1 MVLMKTSEHDDDD
14 DDNGD
19 DDDYDDDDVDKN
31 QRALRES
38 CLANWICALSPAVQA
53 E

>member
-1 MVLMKTSEHDDDD
+1 MSLERMVLMKTIEHDNDD

-38 CLANWICALSPAVQA
+38 CLAN
-53 E
+53 